1 LGRYGNF
8 LAELLPTIPFEKDFS
23 FADHTTIGVGGRASA
38 FFPQTVKELTTLSG
52 VLERC
57 AFPYF
62 VLGGGSNI
70 LPQDGDYEHTVIVP
84 KAFDGVV
91 CEGERLTAECGV
103 TAGKLLAVC
112 VEKGLSGLEFL
123 AGIPAQVGGLV
134 CMNAGTRAGH
144 IADVTESVTFL
155 RGKKFVTYTKEQCC
169 FGEKESIFGH
179 ERAIVLSV
187 RFRLRRTTSEKVRE
201 EIARMAKM
209 RSGQP
214 KGKSMGCVF
223 QNPYPS
229 LSAGALIDACGCKG
243 WKQGGAVVSSM
254 HANFILNENNATS
267 ADIKTLIGRV
277 KNHVYQTTGIL
288 LREEIRCL

>member
-1 LGRYGNF
+1 LGRYGIF
-8 LAELLPTIPFEKDFS
+8 LAELLPTIPFEKNFS
-23 FADHTTIGVGGRASA
+23 FAAHTTIGTGGNAEA
-38 FFPQTVKELTTLSG
+38 FFPRTVNELTTLSG

-57 AFPYF
+57 NIPYF

-70 LPQDGDYEHTVIVP
+70 LPPDGDYEKIVIVP
-84 KAFDGVV
+84 KAFGGVA
-91 CEGERLTAECGV
+91 CEGEYLTAECGA
-103 TAGKLLAVC
+103 TAGKILAVC

-123 AGIPAQVGGLV
+123 AGIPAQAGGLV

-144 IADVTESVTFL
+144 VGDVTESVTAL
-155 RGKKFVTYTKEQCC
+155 RGKKFVTYSKERCA
-169 FGEKESIFGH
+169 FGDKESIFQR
-179 ERAIVLSV
+179 ERAIILSV
-187 RFRLRRTTSEKVRE
+187 RFCLRRTTSEKVRE

-229 LSAGALIDACGCKG
+229 LSAGALIDSCGCKG
-243 WKQGGAVVSSM
+243 WKQGGAVVSSE
-254 HANFILNENNATS
+254 HANFIMNDENATS
-267 ADIKTLIGRV
+267 ADIKALIGRV

-288 LREEIRCL
+288 LREEIRYL

>member
-1 LGRYGNF
+1 LGRYGIF

-23 FADHTTIGVGGRASA
+23 FAAHTSIGTGGRASA
-38 FFPQTVKELTTLSG
+38 FFPRTVKELTTLSG

-57 AFPYF
+57 SLPYF

-70 LPQDGDYEHTVIVP
+70 LPPDGDYEHTVIVP

-91 CEGERLTAECGV
+91 CEGECLTAECGV
-103 TAGKLLAVC
+103 TAGKILAVC
-112 VEKGLSGLEFL
+112 EEKGLSGLEFL
-123 AGIPAQVGGLV
+123 AGIPAQAGGLV
-134 CMNAGTRAGH
+134 CMNAGTPAGH
-144 IADVTESVTFL
+144 VGDVAESVTFL
-155 RGKKFVTYTKEQCC
+155 RGKKFVTYAKEQCA
-169 FGEKESIFGH
+169 FGEKESVFGH
-179 ERAIVLSV
+179 ERAIILSV

-243 WKQGGAVVSSM
+243 WRQGGAVVSAR

-288 LREEIRCL
+288 LREEIRYL